1 MLVLEAEKRDTNKN
15 VVKMRQDGIIP
26 AVFYG
31 KKQKSIPITVPISEF
46 TKAWKIAG
54 ESSVVTLKMG
64 ADSFDCLIYAVDLD
78 PIKNIPRHA
87 DFYVFEKGQK
97 LKVKVPI
104 EFVGVSPAIK
114 DLGGVLVK
122 VLHELEIEAS
132 PKDLP
137 HRIEVDISALVDFKS
152 QILAKNVKLPAGVGL
167 AIGAEEVVASVYE
180 PKEEKIEEVA
190 VAPDLSTIEVE
201 KKGKKEEEGAEGAT
215 PAGEAKPAKGGEKV
229 GGAPQVEKKDKKQ

>member
-1 MLVLEAEKRDTNKN
+1 MTIELSATLRETRKESPATLRDK
-15 VVKMRQDGIIP
+15 GFIP
-26 AVFYG
+26 SIFYG
-31 KKQKSIPITVPISEF
+31 KKQKATAIVVPITEF
-46 TKAWKIAG
+46 TKAWKTAG
-54 ESSVVTLKMG
+54 ESSVVTLKVG
-64 ADSFDCLIYAVDLD
+64 NDLFDCLIYAVDLD
-78 PIKNIPRHA
+78 PIKNTPRHA

-104 EFVGVSPAIK
+104 EFVGVSPAVK

-137 HRIEVDISALVDFKS
+137 HHIDVDISTLIDFKS
-152 QILAKNVKLPAGVGL
+152 QVLAKQVKLPAGVGL
-167 AIGAEEVVASVYE
+167 VIGPEEVVASVYE

-201 KKGKKEEEGAEGAT
+201 KKGKKEEEGIEVAAE
-215 PAGEAKPAKGGEKV
+215 EASKE
-229 GGAPQVEKKDKKQ
+229 